1 MGPRR
6 CVISWGPEAARGAVS
21 SARAVWPQGG
31 AGTPGGLALLA
42 ARTAVCPGPQRR
54 LPWRCSQSRAWGV
67 QSAQG
72 CPSHQCVPAPGA
84 VWVGHTVG
92 CPQRL
97 PQRKPAAG
105 HPGAALKVRAQ
116 GVAWGAGRPRPVWR
130 EAGRFAGWK
139 GRPEPVLLGDNVFS
153 FVFTET
159 NRQVASNLCQMGS
172 WFGKPVPSSPFEREH
187 VLV

>member
-1 MGPRR
+1 MLH
-6 CVISWGPEAARGAVS
+6 
-21 SARAVWPQGG
+21 
-31 AGTPGGLALLA
+31 PGGLRQPEGQCRQHGLCGHGVVQGPLGAWLSWLRGLQF
-42 ARTAVCPGPQRR
+42 ARGLREGCPGDAASHGRGVCRVPRAVPLTSVSRR
-54 LPWRCSQSRAWGV
+54 RE
-67 QSAQG
+67 
-72 CPSHQCVPAPGA
+72 QCGSGTRWA
-84 VWVGHTVG
+84 VRSDSLG
-92 CPQRL
+92 
-97 PQRKPAAG
+97 KPAAG